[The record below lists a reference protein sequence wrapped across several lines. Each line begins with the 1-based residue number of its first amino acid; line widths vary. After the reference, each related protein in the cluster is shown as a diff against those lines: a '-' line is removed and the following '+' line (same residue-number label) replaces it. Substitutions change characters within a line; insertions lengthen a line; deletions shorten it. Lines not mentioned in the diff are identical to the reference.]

1 LSNVK
6 ALTDELLETL
16 RARIGTPISASRP
29 QPYVTV
35 ATADAIRHWCFGIG
49 DYNPLFLD
57 EDYSQ
62 AGPHGGRI
70 APPSFL
76 YACDK
81 RVTGGVMG
89 LPGVTG
95 MFAGVNWEWRRPV
108 VEGEHIVITS
118 ATVHDVIDREG
129 EFAGRQFQVVSK
141 IELGTTDGEVV
152 ATSYPYGFRQQRGEA
167 ARRTKYSAY
176 QAPHYSPDDIDAMWS
191 LAENEWRRGS
201 TALDVESVRVGDP
214 VGPMIRGPLT
224 LSDFVVFLM
233 GWGGQYIRSHGDW
246 VRWARRH
253 PSGALLN
260 DFGVPDTIEAVH
272 WDKDLAQTVGVPGP
286 YDYGP
291 QRASWGMTLV
301 TNWMGDAARL
311 LSYELTLRK
320 HVLVGDAIWISGVV
334 AGVAP
339 DEGERGVISIDLQM
353 RNQRDETV
361 ASGSASVAA

>member
-1 LSNVK
+1 
-6 ALTDELLETL
+6 
-16 RARIGTPISASRP
+16 
-29 QPYVTV
+29 
-35 ATADAIRHWCFGIG
+35 
-49 DYNPLFLD
+49 
-57 EDYSQ
+57 
-62 AGPHGGRI
+62 
-70 APPSFL
+70 
-76 YACDK
+76 
-81 RVTGGVMG
+81 
-89 LPGVTG
+89 
-95 MFAGVNWEWRRPV
+95 
-108 VEGEHIVITS
+108 
-118 ATVHDVIDREG
+118 
-129 EFAGRQFQVVSK
+129 
-141 IELGTTDGEVV
+141 
-152 ATSYPYGFRQQRGEA
+152 
-167 ARRTKYSAY
+167 
-176 QAPHYSPDDIDAMWS
+176 
-191 LAENEWRRGS
+191 
-201 TALDVESVRVGDP
+201 
-214 VGPMIRGPLT
+214 MIRGPLT